1 MPQDE
6 TREKLVISDNKIR
19 QLETQ
24 VYEEQLAS
32 ASGTKVIMAVSA
44 NLILLSTYF
53 FVHFGYIP
61 FCN

>member
-24 VYEEQLAS
+24 VCEEQLAS
-32 ASGTKVIMAVSA
+32 ASGKKVIMAVNA
-44 NLILLSTYF
+44 NLI
-53 FVHFGYIP
+53 
-61 FCN
+61 